1 MNTISAVYNRLRETD
16 FFSKSAH
23 QQSALLSDDK
33 ATCLNR
39 DAWLYCLNLP
49 EEVVLT
55 LDHPFA
61 AEIYAAS
68 KVSEDAVP
76 WICSKLQGYRNHL
89 DYSFVEAE
97 YLIENVV
104 INRSEYED
112 FSLFEA
118 MLDVLLKIDLI
129 KYKGYKPHSNR
140 QLQVFELG
148 ILTRLSEECP
158 GDECVQ
164 REYPEHTAAM
174 QKYKERLRAQ
184 IQGREAALEPF
195 SRNEL
200 FQMEEI
206 VANSDPVE
214 IELDVYESINKCSFV
229 GYSPVEGGRPK
240 LRFIPL
246 PKPSFDFSSIP
257 RQLVPADFPD
267 ISPDRFTED
276 ERAKFLKGC
285 PNPSEVANCGI
296 CLHKTGFISCG
307 NECALRMCWN
317 CFHERFAG
325 RPGKW
330 DCLGCH
336 RDYIPIAVRK

>member
-1 MNTISAVYNRLRETD
+1 
-16 FFSKSAH
+16 
-23 QQSALLSDDK
+23 
-33 ATCLNR
+33 
-39 DAWLYCLNLP
+39 LNLP

-76 WICSKLQGYRNHL
+76 WICSKLRGYRNHL
-89 DYSFVEAE
+89 DHIFVEAE

-104 INRSEYED
+104 INRSEYDD

-118 MLDVLLKIDLI
+118 MLDVLFKIDLI
-129 KYKGYKPHSNR
+129 KYKGYKPRNNR

-148 ILTRLSEECP
+148 ILTRLLEECP

-164 REYPEHTAAM
+164 RECPEHAAAM
-174 QKYKERLRAQ
+174 QKHRERLRTE
-184 IQGREAALEPF
+184 IQGREEELSPF
-195 SRNEL
+195 TWNEG
-200 FQMEEI
+200 FQIEEI
-206 VANSDPVE
+206 VANGDPLE

-229 GYSPVEGGRPK
+229 GYSPVEGGRAT
-240 LRFIPL
+240 LRFIPSSEAD
-246 PKPSFDFSSIP
+246 SFDFSSIP
-257 RQLVPADFPD
+257 DQLVPAGFPD
-267 ISPDRFTED
+267 VSPDRFTED

-285 PNPSEVANCGI
+285 SNPSEVASCGI

-317 CFHERFAG
+317 CFHERFTG
-325 RPGKW
+325 RPGEW

-336 RDYIPIAVRK
+336 RDYIPIVGRE